1 MVEKNIA
8 LIGFMGSGKSSV
20 GQSICEKLNINHID
34 TDFLIEKNMKMK
46 ISEIFKKYGEEKFR
60 EIEKDTIKGLKDN
73 KNCIISCGG
82 GVILNK
88 ENIINLRNNFILI
101 LLEASAEVILDRIKT
116 DTSRPILS
124 SNMDLK
130 TIKKIKLQRKEAYFN
145 SADIIIY
152 TDNKSIS
159 DITKE
164 ILTILRKDI

>member
-1 MVEKNIA
+1 M
-8 LIGFMGSGKSSV
+8 
-20 GQSICEKLNINHID
+20 
-34 TDFLIEKNMKMK
+34 
-46 ISEIFKKYGEEKFR
+46 
-60 EIEKDTIKGLKDN
+60 
-73 KNCIISCGG
+73 
-82 GVILNK
+82 
-88 ENIINLRNNFILI
+88 
-101 LLEASAEVILDRIKT
+101 ILDRIKT